1 MNNLIRKILIIF
13 ATLCYA
19 FPLNA
24 AESVLNGSIDSVA
37 CESSCVECP
46 DSEDGCC
53 ENGCE
58 AHCASCCSLVVF
70 STSNDIELSTLDANL
85 DTIYNPHLS
94 SAHLD
99 GLIRPPIK

>member
-1 MNNLIRKILIIF
+1 MRFL
-13 ATLCYA
+13 
-19 FPLNA
+19 LNA

-37 CESSCVECP
+37 CESSWSVQTARMVVVRT
-46 DSEDGCC
+46 G
-53 ENGCE
+53 
-58 AHCASCCSLVVF
+58 AKLTVSCCSLVVF